1 MNGNKDSISFEKVR
15 SRRKVEHAI
24 LFRVTKVFSSLP
36 SLSILISTN
45 LTRFV
50 TFFEMLKIP
59 PSLFPCIYYYPHLCH
74 VPLWQFSE
82 GCGPLPIIML
92 LNE

>member
-1 MNGNKDSISFEKVR
+1 MSGNRDSISFEKVR

-24 LFRVTKVFSSLP
+24 LFRVTKVFSSPP

-50 TFFEMLKIP
+50 TFLEMLKIP
-59 PSLFPCIYYYPHLCH
+59 PSYFPVSTMARTPMA
-74 VPLWQFSE
+74 V
-82 GCGPLPIIML
+82 
-92 LNE
+92 